1 MAKKFI
7 GIDFDGEFLRVAVA
21 EAAKGGP
28 VLTDHGSYEVPM
40 PEALSEVIEKALP
53 EPAFGDRLA
62 LNLPANEGF
71 FRYLDFPFNDPKKI
85 ASALPLTLGSQIPVN
100 DELVTDFLSGQPVDG
115 QFRIPAAA
123 VRQEAVRAC
132 ITPFEET
139 GHLPQIVDLAP
150 FCYAAG
156 LKKDFP
162 DGVLVSIEKSQGTV
176 SLVENG
182 QVRDFRCHLFR
193 EEPPVEKLAQL
204 IARDYFSLAA
214 SNHKDQQPIIALMGS
229 GVNDALRSRLE
240 NDGMKVH
247 FPQLKAGETA
257 LTPAMLP
264 AATLA
269 LRAAIPARER
279 QFNFLQG
286 DLAPRGQWAGF
297 RRQMITL
304 GVILGLLVTVW
315 AAGSYFRLS
324 HLESRAKNLGEEMN
338 RVYRQTFP
346 GSTVIVD
353 VSAQMQAKLAEL
365 REKSLILGIG
375 KDRSALNLL
384 REISLR
390 TPTDL
395 TIDVRE
401 LVYGDN
407 EIRIEGVTES
417 FEAINRISQKLQESP
432 LFSESKISNAKMS
445 LDGQKVDFRLN
456 LTLST
461 QEPAP

>member
-28 VLTDHGSYEVPM
+28 VLTDHRSYEVPV
-40 PEALSEVIEKALP
+40 PEALGEVIEKALP
-53 EPAFGDRLA
+53 EAAFGDRLA
-62 LNLPANEGF
+62 LNLPAHEGF
-71 FRYLDFPFNDPKKI
+71 FRYLEFPFNDLKKI
-85 ASALPLTLGSQIPVN
+85 ASALPLTLSSQIPVN
-100 DELVTDFLSGQPVDG
+100 DELVTDFLSGQALNG

-132 ITPFEET
+132 IAPFEET

-156 LKKDFP
+156 LKKVFA
-162 DGVLVSIEKSQGTV
+162 DGVLVSVEKSQGTV

-182 QVRDFRCHLFR
+182 QVREFRCHLFR
-193 EEPPVEKLAQL
+193 EEPSIEKLAQ
-204 IARDYFSLAA
+204 IITRDYFSLVA
-214 SNHKDQQPIIALMGS
+214 SNHRDQQPAMALMGS
-229 GVNDALRSRLE
+229 GVSDALRTRLE
-240 NDGMKVH
+240 NNGIKVY
-247 FPQLKAGETA
+247 FPQLKVGESVLA
-257 LTPAMLP
+257 PAMLP

-269 LRAAIPARER
+269 LRAAIPPRER
-279 QFNFLQG
+279 QFNFLPG

-304 GVILGLLVTVW
+304 GVILGLLLTTA
-315 AAGSYFRLS
+315 AAGGYLKLS
-324 HLESRAKNLGEEMN
+324 HLESRARNLGEEMN

-346 GSTVIVD
+346 GATVIVD

-365 REKSLILGIG
+365 REKSRILGIG

-390 TPTDL
+390 TPPDL

-401 LVYGDN
+401 LIYGDN

-417 FEAINRISQKLQESP
+417 FEAINRLSQKLRESP
-432 LFSESKISNAKMS
+432 LFSESKISDAKMS

-461 QEPAP
+461 QEPAS